1 MYDGSTSFMRL
12 WKMYYGQGSKGR
24 RVGRVVLL
32 VILSQVSSFYLIMLK
47 LSYSNAS
54 NRRGLCDAFKAIC

>member
-12 WKMYYGQGSKGR
+12 WKMDYGQGSKGR
-24 RVGRVVLL
+24 GVGRVVLL

-47 LSYSNAS
+47 LSYGNAS
-54 NRRGLCDAFKAIC
+54 NRCGQCDAFNAIC